1 MSNGRPKTTPDE
13 RAMLMQHIRM
23 IMSDGNPRT
32 TKELEHLLER
42 RGVSGFSR
50 NVLASMCKSIPTMR
64 IVGMT
69 GHRAIFQMMTTSTRK
84 EAIECK

>member
-1 MSNGRPKTTPDE
+1 MTDHSPKTTPDE
-13 RAMLMQHIRM
+13 RAMLMQHIKM

-32 TKELEHLLER
+32 TKELEHLLEK

-50 NVLASMCKSIPTMR
+50 NVLASICKSIPTMR

>member
-1 MSNGRPKTTPDE
+1 MSNSPPKATPDE
-13 RAMLMQHIRM
+13 RAMLMQHIRT
-23 IMSDGNPRT
+23 IMSDGSPRT

-50 NVLASMCKSIPTMR
+50 NVLASICKSIPTMR
-64 IVGMT
+64 VVGMT
-69 GHRAIFQMMTTSTRK
+69 GHRAIFQMMTSSTRK

>member
-1 MSNGRPKTTPDE
+1 MSDCPKVTPEE
-13 RAMLMQHIRM
+13 RAMLMQHIRT
-23 IMSDGNPRT
+23 IMADGSPRT

-50 NVLASMCKSIPTMR
+50 NVLASICKSIPTMR
-64 IVGMT
+64 VVGMT
-69 GHRAIFQMMTTSTRK
+69 GHRVIFQMMTTGTRK